1 MRSCSGKNVF
11 NGNLD
16 IFKDNLDIFRKCYRA
31 NNWDTILTTFDVVTL
46 PMSMALRLLNISIIN
61 FANLYTKHFIRNL
74 F

>member
-46 PMSMALRLLNISIIN
+46 PTSMA
-61 FANLYTKHFIRNL
+61 
-74 F
+74 